1 MALAPVGILG
11 ILAACAA
18 CFGVACHS
26 STDGPAVAQGDAG
39 DAGQGEAGPVTARAC
54 TVAAPAPP
62 DWRLHAD
69 GTALKDG
76 LGRVVFLRG
85 VDAGGRSKFSPYVPF
100 DYDATNPDGYK
111 TALAAYLDRAARW
124 GVDALRVPFTWAAL
138 EPTQG
143 TNDSEW
149 LSRFDQFLAAAWAR
163 GIWTVLDFHQDVYSE
178 VFCGDGFPGW
188 TVPDAGPPHHDCG
201 SWSFEYYNDAPMQ
214 AAFDR
219 FWAAGSPVQAQYLA
233 AWDVMLAR
241 YKDTPGVVGFE
252 PINEPGWGT
261 ADEAT
266 FTSTTLTSFYSKIV
280 PHFRA
285 AAPNSLVFV
294 DPPGADGAF
303 DMTTLGKPQG
313 DGIVFAPHYYPLSA
327 GSADE
332 VMGLKVWSDVGA
344 AWNVPVFVGEFGAP
358 NTTPSNVDFMKA
370 IFNALDALGLG
381 GTEWEYSVSTDSWN
395 GEIDSI
401 VDSDGG
407 EFPIAQAVQRPFAR
421 AVAGS
426 SITQSFDS
434 TASAYAL
441 SYAPAAG
448 VTEVSLPAGLYASGY
463 ALSLTGACVDSTT
476 VPGRLLL
483 QPDPGAAAVA
493 LHVTPK

>member
-1 MALAPVGILG
+1 VI
-11 ILAACAA
+11 
-18 CFGVACHS
+18 
-26 STDGPAVAQGDAG
+26 
-39 DAGQGEAGPVTARAC
+39 
-54 TVAAPAPP
+54 
-62 DWRLHAD
+62 
-69 GTALKDG
+69 
-76 LGRVVFLRG
+76 FLRG
-85 VDAGGRSKFSPYVPF
+85 VDAGGRSKFAPYVPF
-100 DYDATNPDGYK
+100 DYAGTSDGYA
-111 TALAAYLDRAARW
+111 TALGAYMDRAARW
-124 GVDALRVPFTWAAL
+124 GIDVLRVPFTWAAL

-143 TNDSEW
+143 MNDADW

-163 GIWTVLDFHQDVYSE
+163 GIWTVVDFHQDVYSE

-188 TVPDAGPPHHDCG
+188 TVPDAGPPHHDCSG
-201 SWSFEYYNDAPMQ
+201 WSFEYYNDAAMQ

-241 YKDTPGVVGFE
+241 YKDTPGVLGFE

-266 FTSTTLTSFYSKIV
+266 FTSTTLTSFYSQIV

-285 AAPNSLVFV
+285 AAPSSLVFV

-303 DMTTLGKPQG
+303 DMTTLGQPQG
-313 DGIVFAPHYYPLSA
+313 DGVVFAPHYYPLSA
-327 GSADE
+327 GSSDE
-332 VMGLKVWSDVGA
+332 VMGLKVWSDVGTS
-344 AWNVPVFVGEFGAP
+344 WNVPVFVGEFGSP

-370 IFNALDALGLG
+370 IFDALDQLGLA
-381 GTEWEYSVSTDSWN
+381 GTEWEYSVSADSWN
-395 GEIDSI
+395 GEIDSL

-426 SITQSFDS
+426 NVTQSFD
-434 TASAYAL
+434 TTQNAYSL
-441 SYAPAAG
+441 SFAPSGPGAG
-448 VTEVSLPAGLYASGY
+448 ITEVSVPKGPFPAGY
-463 ALSLTGACVDSTT
+463 ALQLTGACVDATT

-483 QPDPGAAAVA
+483 QPDPGASTVT
-493 LHVTPK
+493 LNVTPK